1 MFSIKQFVINLSS
14 EARQELRNLIDEIE
28 GNAPV
33 ETPANPVVEQDQLD
47 SAEENQASDASAPVE
62 TPAEE

>member
-14 EARQELRNLIDEIE
+14 EARQELRKLIDEIE
-28 GNAPV
+28 ESDPV
-33 ETPANPVVEQDQLD
+33 ETLATPAVEQDQLD
-47 SAEENQASDASAPVE
+47 AAEENQAIDASAPVV

>member
-33 ETPANPVVEQDQLD
+33 ETLSTPAVEQDQLD
-47 SAEENQASDASAPVE
+47 DAEKNQASDASATVV

>member
-14 EARQELRNLIDEIE
+14 EARQELRKLIDEIE

-33 ETPANPVVEQDQLD
+33 VTPANPVVEQDQLD
-47 SAEENQASDASAPVE
+47 AAEENQASDASAPVE
-62 TPAEE
+62 IPAEE